1 MIWSRNFSSGNAVPA
16 EELYVENRLAREG
29 GFEGEKSG
37 REIEL
42 SGSGTVKVV
51 DSPELLILWCLLL
64 ASTL

>member
-1 MIWSRNFSSGNAVPA
+1 MPA